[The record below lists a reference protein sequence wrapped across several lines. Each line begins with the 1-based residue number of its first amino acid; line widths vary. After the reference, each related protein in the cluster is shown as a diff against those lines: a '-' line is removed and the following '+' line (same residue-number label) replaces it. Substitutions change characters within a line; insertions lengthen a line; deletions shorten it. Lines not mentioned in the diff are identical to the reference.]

1 MFKMRTWHWLY
12 AGSFLFLGLTI
23 LMVYQVTRTGDL
35 SLEWTLLIFMTLA
48 MVSFLVGWYMER
60 EHKKKHPE
68 AGIEALI

>member
-35 SLEWTLLIFMTLA
+35 SLEWPLLVFMTLA
-48 MVSFLVGWYMER
+48 MVSFLVGWFMER
-60 EHKKKHPE
+60 AHKKKQPE
-68 AGIEALI
+68 ARMEDLI

>member
-1 MFKMRTWHWLY
+1 MFKMRPWHLLY